1 MKPTVVVA
9 LGGNALLRRGDK
21 PTFQAQLANIK
32 IAAVAI
38 AELAKEYQV
47 AIVHGNGPQVGLLA
61 LQNLSYDKVPPY
73 PLDVLGAESEGMIGY
88 MLAQELHNLIPS
100 TGVTTLLTRIEVDAE
115 DPSMLDPSKFV
126 GEVYNQEE
134 AAKLAEA
141 NNWIMKADGE
151 YMRRV
156 VPSPKPKNIIDKQA
170 IDLLLAAGQIVICCG
185 GGGIPV
191 CRDGKGFRGVEGVI
205 DKDLS
210 ATLLAKQI
218 DADKLLILT
227 DADAVYLEWGTE
239 NQRALRN
246 TTPAEL
252 SEYTFPAG
260 SMGPKV
266 DAVKEFAEFGG
277 RAYIGALE
285 QGLDVLAERAGTC
298 VAKA

>member
-134 AAKLAEA
+134 AAKMAEA

>member
-252 SEYTFPAG
+252 SEYQFPAG